1 MPSNPDERLLFDC
14 TMCGECCRGYGGT
27 YVTGAEIE
35 RIAEAIGS
43 DPNTVRSLSCQSSG
57 NRLVLAQAENGF
69 CVFWDGLCT
78 IHEVKP
84 RMCRRWPYIPSV
96 LVDPANWETMARS
109 CPGIRPHAPIA
120 LVQEV
125 IRRKLAAEESADSS
139 EETTGEDDV

>member
-1 MPSNPDERLLFDC
+1 MKSLYCQPS
-14 TMCGECCRGYGGT
+14 
-27 YVTGAEIE
+27 
-35 RIAEAIGS
+35 GS
-43 DPNTVRSLSCQSSG
+43 
-57 NRLVLAQAENGF
+57 RLVLAQAENGF

-125 IRRKLAAEESADSS
+125 IRRKLNQEKNAVYPEEPTDDNDS
-139 EETTGEDDV
+139 